1 MSALAAYRLGT
12 HATGL
17 VAAAPGG
24 EYEGMALHLLTA
36 ACRDAAREC
45 PDLIPL
51 ALAGVMRAK
60 PAAFAQL
67 PGDVRAMLA
76 EHAPEPTAADIR
88 LRAAALRL
96 WGKAAAGE
104 PAEAPAWWGGLPP
117 FSPNPDGVCK

>member
-1 MSALAAYRLGT
+1 MSALAAYRLGSR
-12 HATGL
+12 ATDL

-24 EYEGMALHLLTA
+24 EYEAITIGLLTS

-45 PDLIPL
+45 PDLLPL

-67 PGDVRAMLA
+67 PGDVRAMLG
-76 EHAPEPTAADIR
+76 EHAPQPTAADIR

-96 WGKAAAGE
+96 WRKAADGE
-104 PAEAPAWWGGLPP
+104 PAQAPAWWGGLPP
-117 FSPNPDGVCK
+117 FPPIPDPK

>member
-1 MSALAAYRLGT
+1 MSALTAYRLGSR
-12 HATGL
+12 ATGL
-17 VAAAPGG
+17 IAAAPGG
-24 EYEGMALHLLTA
+24 EYETTALHLLTS

-60 PAAFAQL
+60 PAAFARL
-67 PGDVRAMLA
+67 PGDVRAMLG
-76 EHAPEPTAADIR
+76 EHAPEPTDADIR

-104 PAEAPAWWGGLPP
+104 PATVRAWWGGLPP
-117 FSPNPDGVCK
+117 FYPNPDPK

>member
-1 MSALAAYRLGT
+1 MSALTAYRLGSR
-12 HATGL
+12 ATGL
-17 VAAAPGG
+17 IAAAPGG
-24 EYEGMALHLLTA
+24 EYEAMIIGLLTS

-45 PDLIPL
+45 PDLLPL

-67 PGDVRAMLA
+67 PGDVRAMLGQ
-76 EHAPEPTAADIR
+76 HAPEPTAADIR

-117 FSPNPDGVCK
+117 FPPIPDPK

>member
-1 MSALAAYRLGT
+1 MSALAAYRLGSR
-12 HATGL
+12 ATGL

-24 EYEGMALHLLTA
+24 EYEAMALHLLAA

-45 PDLIPL
+45 PDLLPL

-60 PAAFAQL
+60 PAAFARL
-67 PGDVRAMLA
+67 PGDVRAMLGGPT
-76 EHAPEPTAADIR
+76 PEPTDADIR

-104 PAEAPAWWGGLPP
+104 PAETPAWWGGLPP
-117 FSPNPDGVCK
+117 FSPNPDLGAA